1 LKRSLFFLA
10 RAVPVLAFTAMVSCS
25 SAPPAKPAAAATNP
39 VPAAVP
45 TPVPE
50 RRARR
55 GLPPPI
61 PVPTPSVPSG
71 ILYRVGLKSDLPELS
86 YGTAGEPWIVVSAG
100 RAELLRGPIVFR
112 AEGAPAGAPRFS
124 VQAAAFSQEEA
135 ARRALEKLSVDLQVP
150 GTVAFSAD
158 RSVYRVL
165 LGSFDTRDTAEAFAA
180 KVRASGREAVVS
192 EGTPRGSAPGA
203 AAVIGVTP
211 EDLSLRRLVSPIE
224 IYPAP
229 PGPGVPANV
238 SLDEKPYRGS
248 LLVFTNPRGTLNLV
262 NRVDLDQYLYGV
274 VPAEMGPKRYDEIEA
289 LKAQAVAAR
298 TYALAHRGQ
307 FESEGYDLCATP
319 KCQAYSGLSAE
330 DPLSSGAVDSTR
342 GLVLAS
348 GGTFADALFVS
359 TCGGR
364 TENVE
369 NVFIGEAAPYL
380 VSVECGELA
389 TTRLAGAR
397 PRRSPPSG
405 WSALEWR
412 GDVLVHHSSRRR
424 GRGGRAAWVET
435 AQRFA
440 GIDRKAAPAASL
452 APAAVYPS
460 IVQAFELSDAR
471 ALHMGAREQRYYS
484 EFPPA
489 TGRLTGAAR
498 DAYAFLLRFRLGAAE
513 LLPPADR
520 SLSEEEYA
528 GLLFSAAVRLLG
540 VTEVSGKF
548 LSREGANVWAR
559 TAEGRVGLP
568 VDPDL
573 PLARRIGDRWFA
585 SSALTL
591 RAGDR
596 LRWWKRG
603 SQVLALWVELDP
615 AGPSFERESSWT
627 EWVRRASG
635 RELARRMA
643 ARVAGTE
650 VRDLVVTKRSPS
662 GRVIEMRVVT
672 DAAEITLKG
681 FDVRQALEVPEMLF
695 TFSTTRG
702 PQGEVEFVFL
712 GRGWG
717 HGVGLCQ
724 NGAYGMALA
733 GSSYDAILRH
743 YYPGVEIVAASSV
756 KAAARP
762 SLR

>member
-1 LKRSLFFLA
+1 MA
-10 RAVPVLAFTAMVSCS
+10 ACATGPT
-25 SAPPAKPAAAATNP
+25 AKPAAGPAPAPATAA
-39 VPAAVP
+39 AP
-45 TPVPE
+45 TPIPE
-50 RRARR
+50 RRGRR
-55 GLPPPI
+55 GAPPPV
-61 PVPTPSVPSG
+61 PVPTPSLPSG

-86 YGTAGEPWIVVSAG
+86 YGSAGEPWTVVSGG

-112 AEGAPAGAPRFS
+112 PEGVPSGSPRFS
-124 VQAAAFSQEEA
+124 VQAAAFSQEQP
-135 ARRALEKLSVDLQVP
+135 ARRALEKLSADLQVP

-158 RSVYRVL
+158 RGVYRVL
-165 LGSFDTRDTAEAFAA
+165 LGSFDTRVTAEAFAA
-180 KVRASGREAVVS
+180 KVRGSGRDAVVF
-192 EGTPRGSAPGA
+192 EGTPRGAAAGA
-203 AAVIGVTP
+203 AAVIVATP
-211 EDLSLRRLVSPIE
+211 EDGSPRRLASPIE
-224 IYPAP
+224 IFPAP
-229 PGPGVPANV
+229 SGPGVPGSV
-238 SLDEKPYRGS
+238 SFEEKPYRGS
-248 LLVFTNPRGTLNLV
+248 LLVLTNPRGTLNVVDRL
-262 NRVDLDQYLYGV
+262 DLDEYLYGV

-307 FESEGYDLCATP
+307 FESEGYDLCGTG

-330 DPLSSGAVDSTR
+330 DPLSNGAVDSTR

-389 TTRLAGAR
+389 TTTLAGAR

-412 GDVLVHHSSRRR
+412 GDVLAHHSSRRR
-424 GRGGRAAWVET
+424 GGGGRAAWVET

-440 GIDRKAAPAASL
+440 GIDHRAAPAASL

-460 IVQAFELSDAR
+460 IVQAFQLSEAR
-471 ALHMGAREQRYYS
+471 AVHVGAREQRYYS

-498 DAYAFLLRFRLGAAE
+498 EAYAFLLRFRLGAAE
-513 LLPPADR
+513 LLPPPDR

-540 VTEVSGKF
+540 VTEVSGRF
-548 LSREGANVWAR
+548 VSREGANVWAR

-573 PLARRIGDRWFA
+573 PLARRVGDRWFA
-585 SSALTL
+585 SSSLTL

-603 SQVLALWVELDP
+603 NQVLALWVELDP

-627 EWVRRASG
+627 EWVRRVSG

-643 ARVAGTE
+643 ARVSGTE
-650 VRDLVVTKRSPS
+650 VRDLVVAKRSPS

-695 TFSTTRG
+695 TFSRTKG

-733 GSSYDAILRH
+733 GSTYDAILRH
-743 YYPGVEIVAASSV
+743 YYPGVEIVAAASV
-756 KAAARP
+756 KPAALP

>member
-1 LKRSLFFLA
+1 
-10 RAVPVLAFTAMVSCS
+10 M
-25 SAPPAKPAAAATNP
+25 
-39 VPAAVP
+39 
-45 TPVPE
+45 
-50 RRARR
+50 
-55 GLPPPI
+55 
-61 PVPTPSVPSG
+61 PVPTPSTPSG

-86 YGTAGEPWIVVSAG
+86 YGSAGEPWTVVSAG

-112 AEGAPAGAPRFS
+112 PEGSAAGAPRFS
-124 VQAAAFSQEEA
+124 VQAAAFSQEDA
-135 ARRALEKLSVDLQVP
+135 ARQALEKLSAELQTT
-150 GTVAFSAD
+150 GTVAFSAE
-158 RSVYRVL
+158 RGVYRVL
-165 LGSFDTRDTAEAFAA
+165 LGSFDTRDAAETFAA
-180 KVRASGREAVVS
+180 KIRASGREGLVF
-192 EGTPRGSAPGA
+192 EGTPRATPAGA
-203 AAVIGVTP
+203 AIIAVTAEGGST
-211 EDLSLRRLVSPIE
+211 RRLASPVE
-224 IYPAP
+224 IFPAP
-229 PGPGVPANV
+229 PGPGVPGNV
-238 SLDEKPYRGS
+238 AVDEKPYRGS
-248 LLVFTNPRGTLNLV
+248 LLVSTDPRGTLNLV
-262 NRVDLDQYLYGV
+262 NRVDLDEYLYGV
-274 VPAEMGPKRYDEIEA
+274 VPAEMGPKRYDEVEA

-330 DPLSSGAVDSTR
+330 DPLSNGAVDSTR

-369 NVFIGEAAPYL
+369 NVFVGNAAPYL
-380 VSVECGELA
+380 VSVDCGELA
-389 TTRLAGAR
+389 TTTLVGAR
-397 PRRSPPSG
+397 PRRAPASG
-405 WSALEWR
+405 WSGLEWR
-412 GDVLVHHSSRRR
+412 GDVLEHHSSRRR
-424 GRGGRAAWVET
+424 GGGRAAWIET
-435 AQRFA
+435 ALRWA
-440 GIDRKAAPAASL
+440 GIDRKAAPAAAL

-460 IVQAFELSDAR
+460 IVQGFDLSDAR
-471 ALHMGAREQRYYS
+471 SLHLGAREKKYYS
-484 EFPPA
+484 ESPPA
-489 TGRLTGAAR
+489 TGHLTGAAR
-498 DAYAFLLRFRLGAAE
+498 DAYAFLLRFRLGAGE
-513 LLPPADR
+513 PLPPPDR
-520 SLSEEEYA
+520 RLSEEEYA

-548 LSREGANVWAR
+548 VSREGANLWAK

-573 PLARRIGDRWFA
+573 PLARRVGDRWFA
-585 SSALTL
+585 SSALTM

-603 SQVLALWVELDP
+603 SQVLALWIELDP

-650 VRDLVVTKRSPS
+650 VRDLVITKRSPS

-695 TFSTTRG
+695 TFSRTRG
-702 PQGEVEFVFL
+702 SQGEVEFVFL

-724 NGAYGMALA
+724 NGAYGMALG
-733 GSSYDAILRH
+733 GSGYDAILRH
-743 YYPGVEIVAASSV
+743 YYPGVEIVAASTV
-756 KAAARP
+756 KPSSRP